1 MCVCEYVSVGGKAVQ
16 TFTQHTASAIN
27 NRKTIKFAISQM
39 ESGTRNGSEELLPA
53 HVKCDAC
60 DGQTKQQQG
69 IIKRNKKTARRKRG
83 RE

>member
-1 MCVCEYVSVGGKAVQ
+1 MCGKAVQ
-16 TFTQHTASAIN
+16 TFTLHTASAIN

-60 DGQTKQQQG
+60 DGQTKAASEG
-69 IIKRNKKTARRKRG
+69 SSSSNNNSKA
-83 RE
+83 